1 LTPSCHDTAPRS
13 ANLKRGIH
21 QHPSS
26 SMDPV
31 SSMPVSWNRS
41 SSEKGRYYARPVN
54 MIKLTKAREITPYRQ
69 GARRNADAVHG
80 AIR

>member
-41 SSEKGRYYARPVN
+41 SSQHMVLNGTTEP
-54 MIKLTKAREITPYRQ
+54 
-69 GARRNADAVHG
+69 
-80 AIR
+80 

>member
-41 SSEKGRYYARPVN
+41 S
-54 MIKLTKAREITPYRQ
+54 KLWVSRQNSLPYFWL
-69 GARRNADAVHG
+69 NF
-80 AIR
+80 

>member
-41 SSEKGRYYARPVN
+41 SSQKEFDSLLSFKSA
-54 MIKLTKAREITPYRQ
+54 KS
-69 GARRNADAVHG
+69 
-80 AIR
+80 

>member
-31 SSMPVSWNRS
+31 SSMPVSWMES
-41 SSEKGRYYARPVN
+41 IV
-54 MIKLTKAREITPYRQ
+54 
-69 GARRNADAVHG
+69 
-80 AIR
+80 